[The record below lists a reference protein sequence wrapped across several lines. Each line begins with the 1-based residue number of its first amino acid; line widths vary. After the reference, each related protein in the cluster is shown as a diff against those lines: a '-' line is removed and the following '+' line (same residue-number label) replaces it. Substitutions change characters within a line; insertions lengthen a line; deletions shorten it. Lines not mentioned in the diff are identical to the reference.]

1 MGFLLIF
8 NRLFRGQDCVIIC
21 EPSYTIFY
29 FRGDNQM
36 NTRLSAIYLKLNKID
51 SRYIRL
57 AFIVIAFAASR
68 GIILGVPIHGDVG
81 S

>member
-1 MGFLLIF
+1 
-8 NRLFRGQDCVIIC
+8 
-21 EPSYTIFY
+21 
-29 FRGDNQM
+29 M
-36 NTRLSAIYLKLNKID
+36 NTRLSTVYLKLMKID